1 MEAEPTVKNILSY
14 NIQLKALKAYVEHSD
29 TLLNSEKKEASTEK
43 LHKTYPIS

>member
-29 TLLNSEKKEASTEK
+29 TLLNSEKKGSKHRKIT
-43 LHKTYPIS
+43 